1 MRLVVIGALIATGV
15 GAAAVAGAAGGGAT
29 FGSAL
34 AASFTSPA
42 AFGATLKAG
51 LFGATGAAGTTAG
64 LFGAG
69 GVGATA
75 LAGPGL
81 TTALGGT
88 PVALGSASGV
98 TAAGANLTGGAL
110 FGGSIT
116 TPIAPAASPTI
127 IGTTTGTTAAGKSV
141 TGTVS
146 VSSVPT
152 AATTSVGGAAPKTF
166 MSKLGKWSVDAV
178 SAGGKMV
185 VGGLMMNTLMGDRE
199 EEEYYRSG
207 SGRATSFSTNTR
219 KMVDVGQY
227 VERYSSSSRSDL
239 SGIYGTML
247 NNLAYGNGSL
257 DYARNTQVALMSGIN
272 VAPIQ
277 YT

>member
-1 MRLVVIGALIATGV
+1 MRIAVLGALIATGV
-15 GAAAVAGAAGGGAT
+15 GAAAMAAAGTGGLTAGSFFST
-29 FGSAL
+29 LGGGFTTGFTGVGGFGQMM
-34 AASFTSPA
+34 T
-42 AFGATLKAG
+42 AG
-51 LFGATGAAGTTAG
+51 LFGASGAAGTTAG
-64 LFGAG
+64 LLGSG
-69 GVGATA
+69 GVG
-75 LAGPGL
+75 
-81 TTALGGT
+81 LGGT
-88 PVALGSASGV
+88 GMFGATANSALASLLPGATQGV
-98 TAAGANLTGGAL
+98 GASLSGGAI
-110 FGGSIT
+110 FGGGSIA
-116 TPIAPAASPTI
+116 TPISASS
-127 IGTTTGTTAAGKSV
+127 TAA
-141 TGTVS
+141 
-146 VSSVPT
+146 
-152 AATTSVGGAAPKTF
+152 AATAPTTVMGKI
-166 MSKLGKWSVDAV
+166 GKWTANAV
-178 SAGGKMV
+178 SKGGQMV
-185 VGGLMMNTLMGDRE
+185 VGGLMMNAVMGDRE

>member
-1 MRLVVIGALIATGV
+1 MRIAVIGALIATGV
-15 GAAAVAGAAGGGAT
+15 GAFAVAGAAGGGAT

-34 AASFTSPA
+34 ATSFTSPA

-75 LAGPGL
+75 IAGPAVGGGSI

-88 PVALGSASGV
+88 PLALGSASSV
-98 TAAGANLTGGAL
+98 TTATGFNLTGGAL
-110 FGGSIT
+110 FGGGSIT
-116 TPIAPAASPTI
+116 TPVLPGAAKATA
-127 IGTTTGTTAAGKSV
+127 TTTMGKI
-141 TGTVS
+141 
-146 VSSVPT
+146 
-152 AATTSVGGAAPKTF
+152 GGFVK
-166 MSKLGKWSVDAV
+166 DAV
-178 SAGGKMV
+178 KTGFKQVAVAGV
-185 VGGLMMNTLMGDRE
+185 VNKLTGDRE

-207 SGRATSFSTNTR
+207 SGRATSFSTNAR

-227 VERYSSSSRSDL
+227 VERYSSSSASDF
-239 SGIYGTML
+239 SAIYGTML
-247 NNLAYGNGSL
+247 NNLSYGNGSL
-257 DYARNTQVALMSGIN
+257 DYAQNTQTALMSG
-272 VAPIQ
+272 VQVSPLQ